1 MKPGMKTAL
10 VTGCAG
16 FIGSH
21 LVGRLLAMGYHVIGI
36 DSYYANYEAA
46 RKERNL
52 QPFLLHPSFTFHS
65 VSLQQVDWPAVL
77 PGVEELYHQAALPGV
92 RNSWG
97 SSFSAYAEQ
106 NITMT
111 QQLLE
116 ACLDHGKLR
125 KIVVASSSSVYGT
138 MQEGLTNELAAIN
151 PTSPYGVTKA
161 AMEQICKVYVK
172 AHQLPIVMLRY
183 FTVYGPR
190 QRPDMAFHRF
200 IQKLAD
206 DEPIQLFGDGQQT
219 RDFTYVSD
227 IVEANV
233 LAASHGGAGDIFNIG
248 GGREVSL
255 LEVVRIIGQLLRV
268 SPQIQFLPEQLG
280 DSRRTCA
287 DITFAREKLGYQPAV
302 PLLTGLTEQIRHA
315 FGQTGAST

>member
-1 MKPGMKTAL
+1 MMKTAL

-21 LVGRLLAMGYHVIGI
+21 LVGRLLTLGYRVIGI
-36 DSYYANYEAA
+36 DCFYTNYDAA
-46 RKERNL
+46 VKERNL
-52 QPFLLHPSFTFHS
+52 KSLLAHPAFTFLP

-77 PGVEELYHQAALPGV
+77 VGVEELYHQAALPGV

-97 SSFSAYAEQ
+97 NSFASYAEQ
-106 NITMT
+106 NITAT

-116 ACLDHGKLR
+116 ACLAHGQVK
-125 KIVVASSSSVYGT
+125 KVVVASSSSVYGT
-138 MQEGLTNELAAIN
+138 MQQGLTNESADIN

-200 IQKLAD
+200 IHKLAAG
-206 DEPIQLFGDGQQT
+206 EPIQLYGDGQQT

-227 IVEANV
+227 IVEANI
-233 LAASHGGAGDIFNIG
+233 LAATHGGAGDIFNIG
-248 GGREVSL
+248 GDQEISL

-268 SPQIQFLPEQLG
+268 KPQLQFLPEQLG

-287 DITFAREKLGYQPAV
+287 DITFARQKLGYQPAV
-302 PLLTGLTEQIRHA
+302 PLKTGLTEQIRHA
-315 FGQTGAST
+315 FSQSTFS